1 MTEPSIIERVA
12 KAICEGSGDYCFQR
26 EVTSASGNCVT
37 CLNQA
42 RAAIAAMREP
52 TELMCAAGGVMIA
65 MNIDKPA
72 FDYASIGYKY
82 MIDAALKETA

>member
-1 MTEPSIIERVA
+1 MTEPSMIERVA

-52 TELMCAAGGVMIA
+52 TEEMKRAATAKEYSDDLSCVG
-65 MNIDKPA
+65 
-72 FDYASIGYKY
+72 YAYSA
-82 MIDAALKETA
+82 MIDAALKETTP